1 MAKIITRQYHIGWEK
16 LPAAFQGCRILFLS
30 DLHACYYG
38 ERRKK
43 RVSGSLQEDYGILL
57 DRIDRERPDYVLI
70 GGDMLVGYQEPEKQ
84 YKTGMERVARLVCAL
99 AEKYPVYYARGNHEV
114 KMYQESWEAYAAK
127 LEKAGVHILQ
137 NSGITLERDGQK
149 ILLYG
154 LDLERKWYPKL
165 RRKQYPF
172 AEMREKLM
180 PPQKE
185 TSEEQCHILL
195 AHHPNYLQTYA
206 EWGADLVL
214 AGHFHGGVVRLPWV
228 GGVIGPDFRLF
239 PPYAGG
245 EYHLYDTTMI
255 VSCGLGTHTIKF
267 RLFNPPELTLIEL
280 GG

>member
-1 MAKIITRQYHIGWEK
+1 MTKIITRQYHIEWKK

-30 DLHACYYG
+30 DLHACCYG
-38 ERRKK
+38 NRRKK
-43 RVSGSLQEDYGILL
+43 TGDLLWDEYEVLMKRIEQEK
-57 DRIDRERPDYVLI
+57 PDYILI

-84 YKTGMERVARLVCAL
+84 HKTGMERVTRLVCAL

-114 KMYQESWEAYAAK
+114 KMYQESWEEYAAK
-127 LEKAGVHILQ
+127 LMEAGVHILQ
-137 NSGITLERDGQK
+137 DSSAVLERNGQT
-149 ILLYG
+149 IWLHG

-165 RRKQYPF
+165 RRKQYTF
-172 AEMREKLM
+172 AEMREKM
-180 PPQKE
+180 VPPQRE
-185 TSEEQCHILL
+185 TTDDQYHILL

-214 AGHFHGGVVRLPWV
+214 AGHFHGGVVRLPWI

-245 EYHLYDTTMI
+245 EYHQSDTTMI